1 MIKPERLERVAVR
14 IVRTRA
20 ITLNN
25 SKKNNDD
32 EKEEGYIEHD
42 SIQLQRIAIRGF
54 QFVTDT
60 TTSTN
65 TRVQMKFE
73 ALSNENGD
81 EVDRHG

>member
-1 MIKPERLERVAVR
+1 MIKPERIARAPGR
-14 IVRTRA
+14 IVRSRTV
-20 ITLNN
+20 TLNN

-32 EKEEGYIEHD
+32 EKEEGDIEHD
-42 SIQLQRIAIRGF
+42 SIQLQRIAIRRF

-73 ALSNENGD
+73 ALEHPR
-81 EVDRHG
+81 EQ